1 VANGYSRGG
10 ALGGALTEGV
20 KYLLIWNA
28 IFFLLQRFI
37 WGDGVAALHAIHVI
51 TVRMQGGLVPVPY
64 EVGSLETLLG
74 IVPALVWQK
83 GFLWQIV
90 SYMFLHGGFFHIL
103 LNMFALWM
111 FGSDLERVWGT
122 RRFLVYYFFTGIGA
136 GIMTVLVTPHG
147 YVPTIGASGAIY
159 GILLAYA
166 LFFPER
172 RVLLY
177 FFIPIPVRVFV
188 LIFGVIELLGAIT
201 LPGDSI
207 AHVAH
212 LGGLVFGWIFLRW
225 RVPNSL
231 WQRWTWRRRRKHLRV
246 VDFTREDPPDRWR
259 SGG

>member
-1 VANGYSRGG
+1 MANGYSRGG

-20 KYLLIWNA
+20 KYLLIWNI

-37 WGDGVAALHAIHVI
+37 WGSGIAALHAVHEI
-51 TVRMQGGLVPVPY
+51 TVRLQGTLVPVPY

-90 SYMFLHGGFFHIL
+90 TYMFLHGGFFHIL

-122 RRFLVYYFFTGIGA
+122 RRFIVYYFFTGIGA
-136 GIMTVLVTPHG
+136 GITTVLVTPHG

-166 LFFPER
+166 LLFPER

-188 LIFGVIELLGAIT
+188 LIFGVIELLSAIT

-212 LGGLVFGWIFLRW
+212 LGGLVFGWLFLRGY
-225 RVPNSL
+225 RAGGF
-231 WQRWTWRRRRKHLRV
+231 WQRWAWRRRRKHLRV
-246 VDFTREDPPDRWR
+246 VDFTREDPPGRWR